1 MIRAWT
7 VPHNSRTNGTRKLLN
22 IGVEQNASEQ
32 EEQILLTTDIK
43 PGIDF

>member
-7 VPHNSRTNGTRKLLN
+7 VPHNIGTNGTRKLLN
-22 IGVEQNASEQ
+22 IGVTECKSTERK
-32 EEQILLTTDIK
+32 ILLTTDIK